1 MKKSFKDST
10 PVWALFSVPVIYFA
24 LAAATVYEPGMSLLR
39 LLPAVTE
46 LGLGRVRWTEY
57 SLRAILLFLS
67 AYVGGIVLYW
77 SSRQNLRPGEEH
89 GSARWGS
96 VRELDRKY
104 RDRDE
109 EMNVILTKHLRMSLD
124 GRKHRRN
131 LLQIVV
137 GGSGSGK
144 TRYVVKPNLMLANA
158 SFIVTDPKGEIVRA
172 VAPLLLQK
180 GYVVKVFDLIDPAH
194 SDSYNPFRY
203 IRKDSDVFRL
213 ISNLIQNTTPKNS
226 SQNDPFWEKSE
237 TALDAALML
246 YLLHEAPPWEQT
258 MEMILTMIEYGAARE
273 DSDDYKSPLDLLFEA
288 LEEEQPE
295 HIALRQYR
303 VFKQAAGKTAK
314 SILVSAAV
322 RLAAFTLPEIRGITD
337 RDSLELEKLG
347 ERKQAVF
354 CVIPDS
360 NDNSLNFLVGML
372 YTQAFQEL
380 YYQADKVHT
389 GPLPVPVRL
398 MFDEFANVALPDGY
412 ARLQATMRSR
422 NIMATV
428 ILQNIS
434 QLKALFKDD
443 WEGIIGNA
451 DTLLYLGGNEQSTH
465 EYVSKLLGKE
475 TISTTSSSQSKGRC
489 GSYSRSTQQTGR
501 ELMTPDEVRM
511 LDNSKALVFI
521 RGERP
526 VMDDKYELMR
536 HPNISLTED
545 GGAPPYL
552 HSPHCMYD
560 MRRLLSEIRTE
571 E

>member
-1 MKKSFKDST
+1 
-10 PVWALFSVPVIYFA
+10 
-24 LAAATVYEPGMSLLR
+24 
-39 LLPAVTE
+39 
-46 LGLGRVRWTEY
+46 
-57 SLRAILLFLS
+57 
-67 AYVGGIVLYW
+67 
-77 SSRQNLRPGEEH
+77 
-89 GSARWGS
+89 
-96 VRELDRKY
+96 
-104 RDRDE
+104 
-109 EMNVILTKHLRMSLD
+109 
-124 GRKHRRN
+124 
-131 LLQIVV
+131 
-137 GGSGSGK
+137 
-144 TRYVVKPNLMLANA
+144 
-158 SFIVTDPKGEIVRA
+158 
-172 VAPLLLQK
+172 
-180 GYVVKVFDLIDPAH
+180 
-194 SDSYNPFRY
+194 
-203 IRKDSDVFRL
+203 
-213 ISNLIQNTTPKNS
+213 
-226 SQNDPFWEKSE
+226 
-237 TALDAALML
+237 ML

-475 TISTTSSSQSKGRC
+475 TIATTSSSQSKGRS

-501 ELMTPDEVRM
+501 ELLTPDEVRM
-511 LDNSKALVFI
+511 LDNNKALVFI

-545 GGAPPYL
+545 GGAAPYL

>member
-1 MKKSFKDST
+1 MKKSFRDSA
-10 PVWALFSVPVIYFA
+10 PVWALFSIPVIYFA

-39 LLPAVTE
+39 LLPSVTE

-57 SLRAILLFLS
+57 SIRATWLSLS
-67 AYVGGIVLYW
+67 AYVGGIALYW

-109 EMNVILTKHLRMSLD
+109 EMNVILTKHLRMSMD

-475 TISTTSSSQSKGRC
+475 TIATTSSSQSKGRS

-501 ELMTPDEVRM
+501 ELLTPDEVRM
-511 LDNSKALVFI
+511 LDNNKALVFI

-545 GGAPPYL
+545 GGAAPYL